1 MQAVNLGLKRL
12 QALACED
19 KQPTGELLDRLIDD
33 VRGVIAELRIVT
45 QELRPPFLERM
56 GLAEAVRY
64 WCKVLGER
72 SGIDIHVVSNDDV
85 VQLDERL
92 KEQCFL
98 ILREALNNAINHAH
112 ATRIDVNLE
121 LPGTG
126 WLEVRISDNGRGF
139 DPGQTWDAPSGMGLS
154 MMSERAA
161 SIGGH
166 VEIHSASGEG
176 TTVLTTVPLVV

>member
-1 MQAVNLGLKRL
+1 
-12 QALACED
+12 
-19 KQPTGELLDRLIDD
+19 
-33 VRGVIAELRIVT
+33 
-45 QELRPPFLERM
+45 M

-64 WCKVLGER
+64 WCNVLGER
-72 SGIDIHVVSNDDV
+72 SGIAIHVASNDDV
-85 VQLDERL
+85 MQIDKRL

-98 ILREALNNAINHAH
+98 ILHEALNNAINHAH

-121 LPGTG
+121 TSGTG
-126 WLEVRISDNGRGF
+126 WLKVRISDNGRGF
-139 DPGQTWDAPSGMGLS
+139 DLGQTWEAPSGLGLS

-176 TTVLTTVPLVV
+176 TTVSTTVPLTV